1 MKLIVAILCSTQASL
16 DNVKTII
23 TLKKK
28 QTTSH
33 RLGCFLPINHKV
45 NKK

>member
-23 TLKKK
+23 TLKKNK
-28 QTTSH
+28 TSH
-33 RLGCFLPINHKV
+33 SLGWFLPINHKV